1 MKIITLNIW
10 GGNAGKDK
18 VLSFFEAHKDID
30 IFCLQEVWSAPY
42 PEISESLVAGKIL
55 TQEDIMTEA
64 LQDISSIFVEHMPLF
79 RPHFGDHFGLLMFVK
94 NNIEILEEGEIFVYQ
109 EKGYMPEGDVGN
121 HARNLQ
127 YVKVKKDGK
136 SYSVFNVHG
145 LWNGQG
151 KTDTEDRIKQSENI
165 VNFIKQ
171 LGTQNFVLCGDF
183 NLSPDTKSIQMI
195 EEGLN
200 ARNLV
205 KEFNVTS
212 TRTSY
217 YTKEN
222 KFADYIFTGSNIVVK
237 DFKVLPDEVSDHSP
251 LYIEIE

>member
-1 MKIITLNIW
+1 MKIITLNTW
-10 GGNAGKDK
+10 GGRIDYPFKKFLESNKEVDILCFQEVYHNAYNKDNIWTDGPNLNLFSDIKDVLSDYNSIYHPHLGDWWGLGLFFKKNIK
-18 VLSFFEAHKDID
+18 VLSHGEQYVHK
-30 IFCLQEVWSAPY
+30 Q
-42 PEISESLVAGKIL
+42 
-55 TQEDIMTEA
+55 
-64 LQDISSIFVEHMPLF
+64 
-79 RPHFGDHFGLLMFVK
+79 
-94 NNIEILEEGEIFVYQ
+94 
-109 EKGYMPEGDVGN
+109 KGYDLEKEVIGHTAKN
-121 HARNLQ
+121 IQ
-127 YVKVKKDGK
+127 YVNIK
-136 SYSVFNVHG
+136 SGEKNVTIINFHG

-183 NLSPDTKSIQMI
+183 NLSPDTKSIKMI

-222 KFADYIFTGSNIVVK
+222 KFADYIFTGSGIVVK

-251 LYIEIE
+251 LFIEIE